1 MYFVEQLLQRFVLV
15 RHIAKMDTNLPRTIR
30 DMIKASV
37 DVAFV
42 EILTQKIAEKE
53 RHDLCT
59 CGGNENA

>member
-1 MYFVEQLLQRFVLV
+1 
-15 RHIAKMDTNLPRTIR
+15 
-30 DMIKASV
+30 MIKASV

>member
-1 MYFVEQLLQRFVLV
+1 MSKPKDDLIRFWDKV
-15 RHIAKMDTNLPRTIR
+15 PRTIR

-53 RHDLCT
+53 RHDLWT